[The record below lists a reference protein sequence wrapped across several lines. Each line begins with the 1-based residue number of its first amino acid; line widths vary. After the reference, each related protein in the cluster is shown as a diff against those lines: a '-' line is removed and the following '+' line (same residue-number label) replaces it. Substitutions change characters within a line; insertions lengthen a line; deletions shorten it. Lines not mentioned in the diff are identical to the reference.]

1 MKSQLAKKTNLL
13 VSKKALVVLSLAVA
27 VVVSLIDLKKAEVEK
42 KVVSES
48 PQVHAVEK
56 QATEKIANIETTFQT
71 LEKSETIKADDIEF
85 RGPIPIIRD
94 EDVFEIVDIPPHFTA
109 GKKALED
116 YISANT
122 RYPKEL
128 EKDSIQGRV
137 VVQFIVTRTGDIIGA
152 KVVWPLHP
160 LLDAEALR
168 IINGMPKWT
177 PGIQNGKIVNVKC
190 FKSVSFRIKNA
201 PPIDEMLSC
210 KIKVGMSS

>member
-1 MKSQLAKKTNLL
+1 MKLQLAKNTNLL
-13 VSKKALVVLSLAVA
+13 ASKKALVVLSLAVV
-27 VVVSLIDLKKAEVEK
+27 VVVSLIGLKKAEAEK
-42 KVVSES
+42 KVASES

-56 QATEKIANIETTFQT
+56 QATEKISNIETTAKA
-71 LEKSETIKADDIEF
+71 LKKSETLKADDIEF

-94 EDVFEIVDIPPHFTA
+94 EDVFEIVDVLPHFSA
-109 GKKALED
+109 GKKAKED
-116 YISANT
+116 YIAANT

-137 VVQFIVTRTGDIIGA
+137 VVQFIVTKTGDIIGA
-152 KVVWPLHP
+152 KVVRPLHP

-168 IINGMPKWT
+168 IINEMPKWN
-177 PGIQNGKIVNVKC
+177 PGIQNGRFVNVKC
-190 FKSVSFRIKNA
+190 FESVSFRIKNA